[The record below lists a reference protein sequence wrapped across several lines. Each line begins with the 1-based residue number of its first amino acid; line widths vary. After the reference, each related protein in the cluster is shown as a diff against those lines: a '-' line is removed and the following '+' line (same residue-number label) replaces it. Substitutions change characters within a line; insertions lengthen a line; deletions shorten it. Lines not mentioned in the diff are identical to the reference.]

1 MTFLKQSLPGLHFNY
16 TLLTVPDSP
25 SRGVIEIRTR
35 HGWFFFFFI
44 LMLKFPHS
52 NLSYLQYETEG
63 KMGGYNSTHEERKIH
78 CSDVC

>member
-35 HGWFFFFFI
+35 HGWFFF
-44 LMLKFPHS
+44 S
-52 NLSYLQYETEG
+52 LS
-63 KMGGYNSTHEERKIH
+63 
-78 CSDVC
+78 